1 MRRVREIV
9 VLPSVHFDLKEN
21 FCIKDGAQSFKRTKF
36 EVLPADIVF
45 SRTAKSCAAAS
56 LFILEAI

>member
-9 VLPSVHFDLKEN
+9 ALPSVHFDLKEN
-21 FCIKDGAQSFKRTKF
+21 FVLKMAPKVFKRTKF